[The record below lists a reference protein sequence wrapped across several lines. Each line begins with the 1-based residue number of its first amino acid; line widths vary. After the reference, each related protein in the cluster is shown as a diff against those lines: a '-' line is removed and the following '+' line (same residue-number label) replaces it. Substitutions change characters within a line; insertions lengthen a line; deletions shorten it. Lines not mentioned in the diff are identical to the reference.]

1 MAATK
6 GIKEWFRKKVV
17 SIKRKPQKIGLFAF
31 VLTFLYYALNLTS
44 VSNTTAKIQGPGMG
58 LCGFATMLLSI
69 LSIMCYMNSF
79 PHRKKV
85 NKPMLILFFLMVGII
100 IFCDIRYRGL
110 IYEAV
115 TRANNPIVIT
125 EALSYIKKAYDMLNL
140 HIIFLVIS
148 SVLTALGPVFKMLLS
163 RINTAVDIDGYDQME
178 AIDISSED

>member
-1 MAATK
+1 
-6 GIKEWFRKKVV
+6 
-17 SIKRKPQKIGLFAF
+17 
-31 VLTFLYYALNLTS
+31 
-44 VSNTTAKIQGPGMG
+44 
-58 LCGFATMLLSI
+58 
-69 LSIMCYMNSF
+69 
-79 PHRKKV
+79 
-85 NKPMLILFFLMVGII
+85 MLILLFLMVALI

-125 EALSYIKKAYDMLNL
+125 EALSYIEKAYDMLNM

-163 RINTAVDIDGYDQME
+163 KINTAVDIDGYDQME

>member
-17 SIKRKPQKIGLFAF
+17 SIKRKPHRIGLIAF

-125 EALSYIKKAYDMLNL
+125 EALSYIKKAYDMLNM

-163 RINTAVDIDGYDQME
+163 KINTAVDIDGYDQME